1 MSPVDDEALA
11 EIAQRL
17 YGLRPEEFT
26 GARDDEVKRAR
37 ADGDRAGAKALASL
51 RRPSLA
57 AWLVNALVRERGDQ
71 VEQLLELGEALGAAQ
86 RGLAGDEVRALGRQR
101 QQLLA
106 AVGRQAR
113 ALARELGHPVSDDV
127 GQEVE
132 QTLGAAMV
140 DPAVAE
146 AVRSGRLTSPTSYAG
161 LGLPEEADVTA
172 PPRRHLSAVPATGP
186 AADEEKRPDPD
197 AASAPRAPAGA
208 GRRART
214 AADPATARRAE
225 EERRE
230 QAHRAE
236 EERRERARRAEE
248 ERRAAELDQAREEE
262 REAHEA
268 LTAAL
273 DASRAA
279 QGRLDDAEHD
289 AADARRRIDDLQEQ
303 LRRAE
308 ADLVAAVK
316 DERTTRRE
324 RDAAARVADLAERA
338 SRRARERVERLDRSD

>member
-1 MSPVDDEALA
+1 MRTMDDEALTA
-11 EIAQRL
+11 IAQRL

-26 GARDDEVKRAR
+26 RARDAEAKQAK
-37 ADGDRAGAKALASL
+37 ADGDRAAAAAIAAL

-57 AWLVNALVRERGDQ
+57 AWLVNALMRDRPAEI
-71 VEQLLELGEALGAAQ
+71 EQLIGLGEALATAQ

-106 AVGRQAR
+106 AMGRQAR

-161 LGLPEEADVTA
+161 LGLGEEEPA
-172 PPRRHLSAVPATGP
+172 PRRHLSAVPSAPETRVPAKAQRTALKPGP
-186 AADEEKRPDPD
+186 GRVADPERERRDEE
-197 AASAPRAPAGA
+197 
-208 GRRART
+208 
-214 AADPATARRAE
+214 ARR
-225 EERRE
+225 RE
-230 QAHRAE
+230 VE
-236 EERRERARRAEE
+236 ARRREE
-248 ERRAAELDQAREEE
+248 ERRAAELAEAREEE

-273 DASRAA
+273 ETSRAA
-279 QGRLDDAEHD
+279 QARLDDAEH
-289 AADARRRIDDLQEQ
+289 AEEDARRRIADLQEQ

-308 ADLVAAVK
+308 ADLTTATR
-316 DERTTRRE
+316 DERTLRRE

-338 SRRARERVERLDRSD
+338 ARRARERVERLDPPD

>member
-1 MSPVDDEALA
+1 MRTMDDEALTA
-11 EIAQRL
+11 IAQRL

-26 GARDDEVKRAR
+26 RARDAEAKQAK
-37 ADGDRAGAKALASL
+37 ADGDRAAAAAIAAL

-57 AWLVNALVRERGDQ
+57 AWLVNALMRDRPAEI
-71 VEQLLELGEALGAAQ
+71 EQLIGLGEALATAQ

-106 AVGRQAR
+106 AMGRQAR

-161 LGLPEEADVTA
+161 LGLGEEEPA
-172 PPRRHLSAVPATGP
+172 PRRHLSAVPSAPAT
-186 AADEEKRPDPD
+186 
-197 AASAPRAPAGA
+197 AASATTSRATKPRAAN
-208 GRRART
+208 RRS
-214 AADPATARRAE
+214 AAEPDPERDRLEQERRDEEARR
-225 EERRE
+225 RE
-230 QAHRAE
+230 VE
-236 EERRERARRAEE
+236 ARRREE
-248 ERRAAELDQAREEE
+248 ERRAAELAEAREEE

-273 DASRAA
+273 ETSRAA
-279 QGRLDDAEHD
+279 QARLDDAEH
-289 AADARRRIDDLQEQ
+289 AEEDARRRIADLQEQ

-308 ADLVAAVK
+308 ADLTTATR
-316 DERTTRRE
+316 DERTLRRE

-338 SRRARERVERLDRSD
+338 ARRARERVERLEPPD